1 VNKFHPSLYSLLR
14 EFQRQQA
21 ATESMIAELDLGRK
35 VREPQKKKYRDV
47 TTRLQ
52 TITAGYQK
60 AKDSGEILA
69 YLRACGNTFSL

>member
-1 VNKFHPSLYSLLR
+1 
-14 EFQRQQA
+14 
-21 ATESMIAELDLGRK
+21 MIAELDLGRK